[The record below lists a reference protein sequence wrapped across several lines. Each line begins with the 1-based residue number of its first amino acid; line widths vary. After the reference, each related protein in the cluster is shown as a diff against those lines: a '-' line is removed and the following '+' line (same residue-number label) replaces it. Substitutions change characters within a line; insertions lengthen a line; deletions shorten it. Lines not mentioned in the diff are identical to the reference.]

1 MYFGQRPFRWQILIL
16 LIMFA
21 FCGCAAKP
29 VVEFYLVP
37 TELADIQINTEVGS
51 ASLVQKGVQV
61 TIEPLDEIDLFDL
74 TKSDEVNPYLY
85 VGRWGKVE
93 PLYTVFEILVYNTE
107 HKRVSIDESAILID
121 SDGNQYASL
130 TYDYFRD
137 LYANSKTLVSY
148 RPNYYSPYNSYDPYY
163 YTSQN
168 YRAVSRSYR
177 RSPTAKSARFIVRD
191 TIFDGGH
198 VFEGGKRVGFLIFD
212 RLPETAKSLRVV
224 VPRIVIYDND
234 DQISN
239 IDFHFGFQQ
248 KTAIQP

>member
-1 MYFGQRPFRWQILIL
+1 MYFGERPFRWQILIL
-16 LIMFA
+16 LIMFV
-21 FCGCAAKP
+21 FYGCAAKP

-121 SDGNQYASL
+121 SDGNQYLSL
-130 TYDYFRD
+130 
-137 LYANSKTLVSY
+137 
-148 RPNYYSPYNSYDPYY
+148 
-163 YTSQN
+163 
-168 YRAVSRSYR
+168 
-177 RSPTAKSARFIVRD
+177 IH
-191 TIFDGGH
+191 I
-198 VFEGGKRVGFLIFD
+198 
-212 RLPETAKSLRVV
+212 
-224 VPRIVIYDND
+224 
-234 DQISN
+234 
-239 IDFHFGFQQ
+239 
-248 KTAIQP
+248 

>member
-107 HKRVSIDESAILID
+107 HKRVSLSLIH
-121 SDGNQYASL
+121 
-130 TYDYFRD
+130 
-137 LYANSKTLVSY
+137 
-148 RPNYYSPYNSYDPYY
+148 
-163 YTSQN
+163 
-168 YRAVSRSYR
+168 
-177 RSPTAKSARFIVRD
+177 I
-191 TIFDGGH
+191 
-198 VFEGGKRVGFLIFD
+198 
-212 RLPETAKSLRVV
+212 
-224 VPRIVIYDND
+224 
-234 DQISN
+234 
-239 IDFHFGFQQ
+239 
-248 KTAIQP
+248 